1 MQHAAG
7 RRLLLSV
14 IALGGLVL
22 ALVST
27 SALVLGES
35 RGAAWCY
42 DGNRWL
48 GYAEG
53 IPGSATQEDFSN
65 CLRAA
70 ADRGEIV
77 ALEGVLQ
84 ERGAL
89 IQAGDGSIYWEFE
102 VRRETSLAITAY
114 DDHVAFGDT
123 CDRRIQLQNGFLT
136 TSAPGYPCS
145 GRQRIERTDR
155 RVFNPDFTIYVVG
168 RQFVAVG
175 EDGWYHVHLDQT
187 GWGENETP
195 RSQITLTNRWP
206 GIWITTARDHPGPS
220 GGQIFFI
227 RQPLVGNHSQLQY
240 YLSTDWE
247 TRVPA
252 EATSASFS
260 RAGYDFLPDHHAY
273 WALIKEAT
281 DAIIEDLFHG
291 RHDRPALVLEALES
305 GLIYADHS
313 RYFTTHANTWDLL
326 HKIARVIAGPN
337 AGYGGTFTGTLLMLW
352 DRYVPTFDR
361 EAALALAHRYGVAVG
376 DHPPVNPVSEL
387 TAKVNEI
394 LFRLPPPLP
403 SDYEPIDPD
412 DLHLSVTLELG
423 KTYDHWSDVLIV
435 TSELVPSCVVEE
447 SYSDGTTY
455 RLRHG
460 PQGKFTVNPGG
471 TWNGINLLGF
481 SGGPG
486 VSGMYVRGTPTLVG
500 RVRVEITTKCPGG
513 YAQEPRFAGYSEI
526 IVVDPGAEEE

>member
-7 RRLLLSV
+7 RRLLLGV

-27 SALVLGES
+27 SALALGES

-206 GIWITTARDHPGPS
+206 GNWITTARDHPGPS

-247 TRVPA
+247 DRVR
-252 EATSASFS
+252 SALVPISFS
-260 RAGYDFLPDHHAY
+260 HAGYDFFPDWDSY
-273 WALIKEAT
+273 WMVMKEAT
-281 DAIIEDLFHG
+281 DAILEDLFHG
-291 RHDRPALVLEALES
+291 RPDRPLLNVEAGRH
-305 GLIYADHS
+305 GLLDTE
-313 RYFTTHANTWDLL
+313 RNTYFHNGANTFVML
-326 HKIARVIAGPN
+326 HRIARLVAGPN
-337 AGYGGTFTGTLLMLW
+337 AGYGGTFTATLLMLW
-352 DRYVPTFDR
+352 DRYIPEFDMA
-361 EAALALAHRYGVAVG
+361 AALALADRYSVVVG
-376 DHPPVNPVSEL
+376 TPSAVNPVSERTPLVNQVL
-387 TAKVNEI
+387 TKM
-394 LFRLPPPLP
+394 PPRA
-403 SDYEPIDPD
+403 S
-412 DLHLSVTLELG
+412 
-423 KTYDHWSDVLIV
+423 
-435 TSELVPSCVVEE
+435 
-447 SYSDGTTY
+447 
-455 RLRHG
+455 LR
-460 PQGKFTVNPGG
+460 Q
-471 TWNGINLLGF
+471 
-481 SGGPG
+481 
-486 VSGMYVRGTPTLVG
+486 
-500 RVRVEITTKCPGG
+500 
-513 YAQEPRFAGYSEI
+513 
-526 IVVDPGAEEE
+526 